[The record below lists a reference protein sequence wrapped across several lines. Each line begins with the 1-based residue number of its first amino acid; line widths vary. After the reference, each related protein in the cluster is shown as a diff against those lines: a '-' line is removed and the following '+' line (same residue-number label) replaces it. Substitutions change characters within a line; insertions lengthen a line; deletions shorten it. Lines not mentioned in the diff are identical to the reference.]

1 MEDAIEEGL
10 VKINI
15 ATAISMAFL
24 EGMKKAWDKAPD
36 EKDSRKITGPGRDA
50 MKETIK
56 GYMQLFGS
64 SGQIV
69 AAPKAKKSKEGPEGP
84 E

>member
-1 MEDAIEEGL
+1 
-10 VKINI
+10 
-15 ATAISMAFL
+15 
-24 EGMKKAWDKAPD
+24 
-36 EKDSRKITGPGRDA
+36 